1 SSGPP
6 CILGKN
12 FEFRYRQDASGSQ
25 QEGAIGRPLP
35 LQHMLVEP
43 TARVLEWARER
54 EKQPTLRAKLL
65 GEEANLSMQKSY

>member
-1 SSGPP
+1 
-6 CILGKN
+6 
-12 FEFRYRQDASGSQ
+12 
-25 QEGAIGRPLP
+25 
-35 LQHMLVEP
+35 MLVEP